1 MESFMSDSMLIF
13 FGAILL
19 FVVLKLLFGKNNAAG
34 LPYKYV
40 LNKTLFTPAERSF
53 LGVLDLAVADQYRI
67 FGKVRVADIL
77 LPRKGLSKSHWQI
90 AFNKVSAKHFDFV
103 LCNKQTLEVIAVIEL
118 DDKSHQKAKLQH
130 RDSLIASACATAGLP
145 LVRFVAKSSYQ
156 VTEIQQ
162 QIQAELT
169 AKSA

>member
-1 MESFMSDSMLIF
+1 MSDSVLIF
-13 FGAILL
+13 FGVILL
-19 FVVLKLLFGKNNAAG
+19 LIVLKLLFSKNNAVG
-34 LPYKYV
+34 QPYKYV

-77 LPRKGLSKSHWQI
+77 LPGKGLNKSNWQI

-118 DDKSHQKAKLQH
+118 DDKSHQKAKTQH
-130 RDSLIASACATAGLP
+130 RDSLLASVCATADLP
-145 LVRFVAKSSYQ
+145 LVRFATQSSYQ
-156 VTEIQQ
+156 VAEIQQ
-162 QIQAELT
+162 KIQAELT
-169 AKSA
+169 SKSD

>member
-1 MESFMSDSMLIF
+1 MSDSMLF
-13 FGAILL
+13 LFGAILL
-19 FVVLKLLFGKNNAAG
+19 FVVLKLLFGKNNASG
-34 LPYKYV
+34 QPYKYV

-67 FGKVRVADIL
+67 FGKVRIADIL
-77 LPRKGLSKSHWQI
+77 LPAKGLNKSHRQI

-118 DDKSHQKAKLQH
+118 ADDKSHQKARTQH

-145 LVRFVAKSSYQ
+145 LVRFAAQSSYQ

-162 QIQAELT
+162 KIQVELT
-169 AKSA
+169 AKND

>member
-1 MESFMSDSMLIF
+1 MSDAVLIF

-19 FVVLKLLFGKNNAAG
+19 LIVLKLLFGKNNAAG
-34 LPYKYV
+34 QPYPYV

-53 LGVLDLAVADQYRI
+53 LGVLDLAIADQYRV

-77 LPRKGLSKSHWQI
+77 LPGNGLNKSHWKI
-90 AFNKVSAKHFDFV
+90 AFNKISAKHFDFV

-118 DDKSHQKAKLQH
+118 DDKSHQKGKTQK
-130 RDSLIASACATAGLP
+130 RDFVIASACASAGLP
-145 LVRFVAKSSYQ
+145 LIRFVATASYQ

-162 QIQAELT
+162 KIHSELT
-169 AKSA
+169 LKNE

>member
-1 MESFMSDSMLIF
+1 MSDSVLF
-13 FGAILL
+13 FIAAILL
-19 FVVLKLLFGKNNAAG
+19 LVILKLVFGKSNAAG
-34 LPYKYV
+34 QPYKYV

-67 FGKVRVADIL
+67 FGKVRIADIL
-77 LPRKGLSKSHWQI
+77 LPAKGLSKSHWQI

-103 LCNKQTLEVIAVIEL
+103 LCNKQTLEVVAVIEL
-118 DDKSHQKAKLQH
+118 DDKSHQKAKTQH
-130 RDSLIASACATAGLP
+130 RDSLIASVCATAGLP
-145 LVRFVAKSSYQ
+145 LVRFAAKSSYQ

-169 AKSA
+169 VKSH

>member
-1 MESFMSDSMLIF
+1 MSDSVLIF

-34 LPYKYV
+34 QPYKYV

-67 FGKVRVADIL
+67 FGKVRIVDIL
-77 LPRKGLSKSHWQI
+77 TTGKGLNKSDRQTT
-90 AFNKVSAKHFDFV
+90 FNQVSSKHFDFV

-118 DDKSHQKAKLQH
+118 DDKSHQKAKTQN
-130 RDSLIASACATAGLP
+130 RDSLIASTCATAGLP
-145 LVRFVAKSSYQ
+145 LVRFAAQSSYQ

-162 QIQAELT
+162 KTQAELT
-169 AKSA
+169 VKGD

>member
-1 MESFMSDSMLIF
+1 MSDFVLF
-13 FGAILL
+13 FIGAILL
-19 FVVLKLLFGKNNAAG
+19 LVTLKLLFGKNNVAG
-34 LPYKYV
+34 QPYKYV

-77 LPRKGLSKSHWQI
+77 LPSKGLSKSHWQI

>member
-1 MESFMSDSMLIF
+1 MSDSMLF
-13 FGAILL
+13 LFGVILL
-19 FVVLKLLFGKNNAAG
+19 LVVLKLLFGKNNAAG
-34 LPYKYV
+34 QPYKYF

-67 FGKVRVADIL
+67 FGKVRIADIL
-77 LPRKGLSKSHWQI
+77 LPAKGLSKSHWQI

-118 DDKSHQKAKLQH
+118 DDKSHQKTRTQH
-130 RDSLIASACATAGLP
+130 RDSLISSACATAGLP
-145 LVRFVAKSSYQ
+145 LVRFAAQSSYQ

-162 QIQAELT
+162 KIQAELT
-169 AKSA
+169 AKND